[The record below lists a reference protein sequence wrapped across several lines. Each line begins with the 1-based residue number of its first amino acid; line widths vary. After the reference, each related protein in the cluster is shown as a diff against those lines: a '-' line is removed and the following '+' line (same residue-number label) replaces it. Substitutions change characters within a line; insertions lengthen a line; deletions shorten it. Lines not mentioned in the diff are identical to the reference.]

1 MNDTIAASGALDYA
15 LAKPRRHDA
24 WGLVGFGLSFVAAA
38 LPVYYWWGII
48 AAQTTL
54 LAMGTSPGGMTVW
67 VSPIYYLVPLAAVAL
82 CVVSLRRGRRWI
94 PILGIAVSWLAAAA
108 TLVLTSRTW

>member
-1 MNDTIAASGALDYA
+1 MNQTLTATDALDYA
-15 LAKPRRHDA
+15 LAKSRRHDA

-38 LPVYYWWGII
+38 LPVYDWWSII

-67 VSPIYYLVPLAAVAL
+67 VSPIYYLVPVAAVAL
-82 CVVSLRRGRRWI
+82 CVVSLRRGRRWV
-94 PILGIAVSWLAAAA
+94 PLAGIAISCLAAAA
-108 TLVLTSRTW
+108 TLVLTSRSW